1 MITAMEWLRN
11 SGKLND
17 GDINLGSQTFSI
29 GIWVGG
35 SVTSNKISSNDT
47 LGHEMKANWKLEIK
61 NTLKGEYLQ
70 THRITAIESLA
81 GGNYL
86 TPSRS
91 RNAAEPAQI
100 LNCPCCK
107 TTLSF
112 TRANDDTSRK
122 SEEKIHWIVE
132 TDAIVE
138 DLLETIVDDS
148 SIPVTNA
155 EFIQHHSD
163 TYSLELSVIRPEG
176 VDEQA
181 VEDIWGQIKF
191 SCSALGARIKCCST
205 RPSRP
210 GYFSVH
216 TEMRKI
222 NNASTTLKFVAQI
235 QNVN

>member
-1 MITAMEWLRN
+1 M
-11 SGKLND
+11 
-17 GDINLGSQTFSI
+17 
-29 GIWVGG
+29 
-35 SVTSNKISSNDT
+35 
-47 LGHEMKANWKLEIK
+47 
-61 NTLKGEYLQ
+61 
-70 THRITAIESLA
+70 
-81 GGNYL
+81 
-86 TPSRS
+86 
-91 RNAAEPAQI
+91 
-100 LNCPCCK
+100 
-107 TTLSF
+107 
-112 TRANDDTSRK
+112 
-122 SEEKIHWIVE
+122 
-132 TDAIVE
+132 
-138 DLLETIVDDS
+138 DDS

-205 RPSRP
+205 RPSLRMM
-210 GYFSVH
+210 GIFSVH